1 MYSIRVVCT
10 SKHDIG
16 ANTKFVNDS
25 ATAILAPAP
34 ALSNPLI
41 GCSPI
46 EVAIPT
52 FKCQVVYNFRNHDLN
67 MYISFYYRIK

>member
-1 MYSIRVVCT
+1 MQSIGANKIICT

-25 ATAILAPAP
+25 ATAILAPIS

-46 EVAIPT
+46 EVAMPT
-52 FKCQVVYNFRNHDLN
+52 FKYQVN
-67 MYISFYYRIK
+67 IKIVLLMILHK

>member
-1 MYSIRVVCT
+1 MENVLIVNT

-16 ANTKFVNDS
+16 ANTKFVNAS
-25 ATAILAPAP
+25 ATVILPPTSAF
-34 ALSNPLI
+34 SNPLI

-52 FKCQVVYNFRNHDLN
+52 
-67 MYISFYYRIK
+67 

>member
-1 MYSIRVVCT
+1 MLVFNVLRMIFT

-25 ATAILAPAP
+25 ATAILAPTP
-34 ALSNPLI
+34 ALTRPLI

-52 FKCQVVYNFRNHDLN
+52 FKC
-67 MYISFYYRIK
+67 

>member
-1 MYSIRVVCT
+1 MLYIYIYT

-25 ATAILAPAP
+25 ATAILAPTLA
-34 ALSNPLI
+34 SSKPLI

-52 FKCQVVYNFRNHDLN
+52 FKYKSNF
-67 MYISFYYRIK
+67 

>member
-1 MYSIRVVCT
+1 MVYKIIFT

-25 ATAILAPAP
+25 ATAILAPTS
-34 ALSNPLI
+34 ALSNPFI

-52 FKCQVVYNFRNHDLN
+52 FIYHVEI
-67 MYISFYYRIK
+67 YI

>member
-1 MYSIRVVCT
+1 MKNVLIVYT

-16 ANTKFVNDS
+16 AKTKFVNDS
-25 ATAILAPAP
+25 ATAILPPTSAF
-34 ALSNPLI
+34 SSPLI

-52 FKCQVVYNFRNHDLN
+52 L
-67 MYISFYYRIK
+67 SF

>member
-1 MYSIRVVCT
+1 M
-10 SKHDIG
+10 G

-25 ATAILAPAP
+25 ATAILAPIL

-52 FKCQVVYNFRNHDLN
+52 FNFLN
-67 MYISFYYRIK
+67 KI